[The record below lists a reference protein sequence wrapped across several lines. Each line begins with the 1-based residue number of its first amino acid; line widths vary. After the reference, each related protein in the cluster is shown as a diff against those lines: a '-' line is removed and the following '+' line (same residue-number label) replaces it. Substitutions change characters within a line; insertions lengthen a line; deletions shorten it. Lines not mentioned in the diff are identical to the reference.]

1 MDDNKELLELTK
13 DNNRM
18 LKQIIEYINA
28 VGRNADSENMNDFIR
43 NIIANILSTSMYE
56 RQQYK

>member
-28 VGRNADSENMNDFIR
+28 TGRNADSENMNDFIR
-43 NIIANILSTSMYE
+43 NIIANILSTSIYE